1 MTDNKEMYGMW
12 YQKTGP
18 ENDVAVSS
26 RVRLARNLK
35 GYPFGSRLTE
45 EQIREIIEKVSAVFR
60 NQEGWEI
67 ADCSDMNP
75 TEKASLV
82 ERHMISREFAQR
94 KVASVLIRN
103 REKDIYIMVPE
114 EDHLRIQA
122 IAPGLDLK
130 TAYKNVTEA
139 EELLDDALEV
149 AFSEQYGYLTHCP
162 TNLGTGMR
170 ASVMLHLPAHG
181 KGIRSLAS
189 QLGQIGLTMRG
200 MTGEGSEADAGLC
213 QISNQITLG
222 VTEDEIIEK
231 LEKAVNRVIAAEREL
246 RSRISGENLA
256 NLSDRVMRGCGNV
269 MFADRIPSSEML
281 ALYSVLRMG
290 SAMKLANIPA
300 EKLDEALF
308 TCMPNTI
315 LAENAEAKTT
325 SQRDR
330 IRADK
335 LRTIIG
341 VKTRGEFKA
350 N

>member
-1 MTDNKEMYGMW
+1 MW
-12 YQKTGP
+12 YHMNGS

-26 RVRLARNLK
+26 RVRLARNLT
-35 GYPFGSRLTE
+35 GYPFGARLTE

-60 NQEGWEI
+60 GREGWEI
-67 ADCSDMNP
+67 AECTDMSG
-75 TEKASLV
+75 TEKASLA
-82 ERHMISREFAQR
+82 EQHIISREFAQR
-94 KVASVLIRN
+94 KSPSVLIRN
-103 REKDIYIMVPE
+103 PEKSVYIMVPE
-114 EDHLRIQA
+114 EDHIRIQA
-122 IAPGLDLK
+122 IEGGLNLK
-130 TAYKNVTEA
+130 TALQHVTEA
-139 EELLDDALEV
+139 EAMLDEALDL

-181 KGIRSLAS
+181 NTIRSLAS
-189 QLGQIGLTMRG
+189 QLSQIGMTLRG
-200 MTGEGSEADAGLC
+200 MSGEGSGADASLC

-222 VTEDEIIEK
+222 MTEEEIVEK
-231 LEKAVNRVIAAEREL
+231 LEKAVGSIIANEREL
-246 RSRISGENLA
+246 RGRISGEVLA
-256 NLSDRVMRGCGNV
+256 NLSDRVMRSCGTV

-281 ALYSVLRMG
+281 ALYSSLRMG
-290 SAMKLANIPA
+290 SAMKLVDIPV

-315 LAENAEAKTT
+315 LALNADAKTT

-335 LRTIIG
+335 LRDVIG
-341 VKTRGEFKA
+341 EKNRAGFKG

>member
-1 MTDNKEMYGMW
+1 MW
-12 YQKTGP
+12 YDRIGA

-26 RVRLARNLK
+26 RVRLARNLA
-35 GYPFGSRLTE
+35 GYPFGTRLTE
-45 EQIREIIEKVSAVFR
+45 EQVKEIIEKVSAVFR
-60 NQEGWEI
+60 DREGWEI
-67 ADCSDMNP
+67 ADCSGMNG

-82 ERHMISREFAQR
+82 ERHIISREFAQR
-94 KVASVLIRN
+94 KGPSVLIRN
-103 REKDIYIMVPE
+103 REKDLYIMVPE
-114 EDHLRIQA
+114 EDHIRIQA
-122 IAPGLDLK
+122 IAPGMDLR
-130 TAYKNVTEA
+130 TALKNVTET
-139 EELLDDALEV
+139 EELLDGAMEL

-181 KGIRSLAS
+181 NGIRSLAA
-189 QLGQIGLTMRG
+189 QLSQIGLTMRG
-200 MTGEGSEADAGLC
+200 MTGEGSAADAGLC

-222 VTEDEIIEK
+222 VTEEEIVEK
-231 LEKAVNRVIAAEREL
+231 LEKAVGKIITAEREL
-246 RSRISGENLA
+246 RSRISGESLA
-256 NLSDRVMRGCGNV
+256 NLSDRVMRGCGTI

-281 ALYSVLRMG
+281 ALYSTLRLG
-290 SAMKLANIPA
+290 SAMKLVNIPA

-315 LAENAEAKTT
+315 LAENADAKTT

-335 LRTIIG
+335 LRGVIG
-341 VKTRGEFKA
+341 VKNRGEFKA